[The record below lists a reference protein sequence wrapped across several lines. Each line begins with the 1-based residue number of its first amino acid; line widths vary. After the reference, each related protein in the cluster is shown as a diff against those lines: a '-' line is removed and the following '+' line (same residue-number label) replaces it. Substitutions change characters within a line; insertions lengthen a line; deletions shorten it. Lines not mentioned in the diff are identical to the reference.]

1 MKNLLA
7 SLNDL
12 SELPTSPDLSSDK
25 ITPLLPKLQLEKKFT
40 HQVSR
45 ISLDDHSLEAKSDE
59 TTTQNG
65 PLT

>member
-25 ITPLLPKLQLEKKFT
+25 ITPLLPKLQLEKKLLLV
-40 HQVSR
+40 Q
-45 ISLDDHSLEAKSDE
+45 
-59 TTTQNG
+59 
-65 PLT
+65 